1 MTMPIRQSSFQAP
14 RWLAGPNRQ
23 TIWNTVIGR
32 KPPVD
37 LRRERFELS
46 DGDFVDLDWLVGGQG
61 PIVVVL
67 HGLGGSSDS
76 PYVRGLLKQVQA
88 MGWRGLILNFRG
100 CSGEPNRLMRAYHSG
115 DTGDVAEVVAAIRA
129 REPDTP
135 LVGVGYSLGGN
146 VLLKWLGETGDQNP
160 LAGVVAVS
168 VPFDLDTC
176 ADCLNKGFS
185 QVYEW
190 RFVRGLKEHYAL
202 KAPLSELPVIRSIR
216 EWDEEVT
223 APLHGFDG
231 ATDYYSRSSSGQFL
245 AGIQVP
251 TLVLHATD
259 DPFMD
264 ETVIPKEE
272 ALSEQVTL
280 ELSATGG
287 HVGFVMGSPLRPVY
301 WLEERIPAFLRTLPL
316 G

>member
-1 MTMPIRQSSFQAP
+1 MPIRQSSFQAP
-14 RWLAGPNRQ
+14 GWLAGPNRQ
-23 TIWNTVIGR
+23 TIWSTVIGR
-32 KPPVD
+32 KPHVE

-76 PYVRGLLKQVQA
+76 PYTRGLLKQVQA
-88 MGWRGLILNFRG
+88 MGWRGFILNFRG

-115 DTGDVAEVVAAIRA
+115 DTGDVAEVVAALRA

-135 LVGVGYSLGGN
+135 MVGVGYSLGGN
-146 VLLKWLGETGDQNP
+146 VLLKWLGETGAQNP

-176 ADCLNKGFS
+176 ADCLNQGFS
-185 QVYEW
+185 RVYQW
-190 RFVRGLKEHYAL
+190 RFVRNLKEHYAL
-202 KAPLSELPVIRSIR
+202 KAPLNTLPVIRSIR
-216 EWDEEVT
+216 EWDQEVT

-251 TLVLHATD
+251 TLVLHAAD

-264 ETVIPKEE
+264 ETVIPKAEE
-272 ALSEQVTL
+272 LSEQVTL

-301 WLEERIPAFLRTLPL
+301 WLEERIPAFLKTLPL

>member
-1 MTMPIRQSSFQAP
+1 M
-14 RWLAGPNRQ
+14 
-23 TIWNTVIGR
+23 IGR
-32 KPPVD
+32 KPRVE

-76 PYVRGLLKQVQA
+76 PYTRGLLQQVQA
-88 MGWRGLILNFRG
+88 MGWRGFILNFRG

-115 DTGDVAEVVAAIRA
+115 DTGDVAEVVAALRV
-129 REPDTP
+129 REPDT
-135 LVGVGYSLGGN
+135 LMVGVGYSLGGN
-146 VLLKWLGETGDQNP
+146 VLLKWLGETGSENP

-168 VPFDLDTC
+168 VPFNLDTC
-176 ADCLNKGFS
+176 ADCLNQGLS
-185 QVYEW
+185 RVYER
-190 RFVRGLKEHYAL
+190 RFVHGLKLQYGL
-202 KAPLSELPVIRSIR
+202 KAPLNKLPAIRTIR

-231 ATDYYSRSSSGQFL
+231 ATDYYSRSSSGPFL
-245 AGIQVP
+245 KAITVP
-251 TLVLHATD
+251 TLVLHAAD
-259 DPFMD
+259 DPFMN
-264 ETVIPKEE
+264 ESIIPKEA

-287 HVGFVMGSPLRPVY
+287 HVGFVMGSLFSSSLLVRRADPCLFEDAVS
-301 WLEERIPAFLRTLPL
+301 